1 MLCLVIFRNLGKV
14 KKRKKRKKDFDAAEE
29 ESFEAS
35 FIHGCVLC
43 VGDFLRIGHQ
53 RPVSEKETMK

>member
-1 MLCLVIFRNLGKV
+1 MLCLVIFHNLGKV
-14 KKRKKRKKDFDAAEE
+14 KKKEKKKDFDAAEE

-53 RPVSEKETMK
+53 CPVSEKETMK